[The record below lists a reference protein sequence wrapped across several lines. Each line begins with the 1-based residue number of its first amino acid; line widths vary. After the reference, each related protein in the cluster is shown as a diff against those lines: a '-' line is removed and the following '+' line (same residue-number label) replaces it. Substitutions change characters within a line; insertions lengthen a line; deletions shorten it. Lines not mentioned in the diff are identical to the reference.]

1 MLDVLYLLLI
11 TNVVGWQ
18 VLALG
23 ETENSESRCE

>member
-1 MLDVLYLLLI
+1 MLDVLCLLLI

-18 VLALG
+18 VLTLG